1 MKVKKIDKDNIY
13 TYITKL
19 TLIKIIVYLVLNLE
33 IWFSIIFSFSGLVCV
48 QCFWAMFLVNAR
60 KCCTIFFLTQFHP
73 HLILLRPTRDDCRSI
88 YSKLLI
94 LHIIFSQQSHQVLCI
109 FFRKCQT
116 SNCCVIP
123 FCSSQIYFRICLCQ
137 SVGICFIGTFFS
149 FKLFRFFK
157 LSRS

>member
-1 MKVKKIDKDNIY
+1 MKKIDKDNIY

-73 HLILLRPTRDDCRSI
+73 HIMLLRPTRDDCRSI

-94 LHIIFSQQSHQVLCI
+94 LHIIFSQQSHQVLCT

-116 SNCCVIP
+116 SNCCIIKQWP
-123 FCSSQIYFRICLCQ
+123 NESWGILDK
-137 SVGICFIGTFFS
+137 VGVLLKDNFDSKNGPHLT
-149 FKLFRFFK
+149 
-157 LSRS
+157 